1 LEKGQAFPKKEKK
14 AVSGFFIIK
23 QGCKNN
29 RDVWDVMEHNNRSPS
44 EGLHVASFESR
55 EMAEN
60 YIKNYFDKDDLA
72 RDSYYKELER
82 MQKHDT

>member
-1 LEKGQAFPKKEKK
+1 M
-14 AVSGFFIIK
+14 SGFFIVRE
-23 QGCKNN
+23 NN
-29 RDVWDVMEHNNRSPS
+29 RNNRKVWDVMEHNNRSPS

-60 YIKNYFDKDDLA
+60 YIKNYFDKDDRT
-72 RDSYYKELER
+72 RDNYYQQLER